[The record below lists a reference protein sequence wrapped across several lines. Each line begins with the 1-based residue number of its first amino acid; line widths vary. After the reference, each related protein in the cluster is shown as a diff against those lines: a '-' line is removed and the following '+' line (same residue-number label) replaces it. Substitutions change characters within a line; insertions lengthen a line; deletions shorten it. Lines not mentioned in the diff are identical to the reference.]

1 MCHWRSKAW
10 GTSGERGNGAAGT
23 RSKRKENENRYL
35 ERAPC
40 ASGPVVRVF
49 CVLSHL
55 LLIRYQYHGSKA
67 LCYSPSLVPVPTLL
81 LSRCD
86 LSRTQNLPPSGIVN
100 FVLQMRNLRLWDTM
114 IPSCMG
120 GSSHRNSAKS
130 FSFLPCNWRVVVFL
144 LMRYGAEIYQLKG
157 SWDGEVGG
165 HKFVSKQ
172 GESRKSKRTLLS
184 SWYYLSGGR
193 HLFHSINP
201 WKTALLW
208 AFLKNKNKNKQKKTT
223 QISDQQIQKNPLEV
237 LACVILTY
245 SYCGFLYYFPSE
257 WDFRIQ

>member
-1 MCHWRSKAW
+1 MDQRPSVTAPAGCKSPFCFYP
-10 GTSGERGNGAAGT
+10 GVTLSG
-23 RSKRKENENRYL
+23 
-35 ERAPC
+35 
-40 ASGPVVRVF
+40 
-49 CVLSHL
+49 
-55 LLIRYQYHGSKA
+55 
-67 LCYSPSLVPVPTLL
+67 
-81 LSRCD
+81 
-86 LSRTQNLPPSGIVN
+86 TQNLPPSGIVN

-165 HKFVSKQ
+165 HKFISKQ
-172 GESRKSKRTLLS
+172 GESRKSKITLLS
-184 SWYYLSGGR
+184 WWYYLSGGR

-208 AFLKNKNKNKQKKTT
+208 AFFKNNNNSDIRSTDSKEPPRSFSMCDPNLFILW
-223 QISDQQIQKNPLEV
+223 ISL
-237 LACVILTY
+237 L
-245 SYCGFLYYFPSE
+245 FPKWMS
-257 WDFRIQ
+257 FRIQ